1 MENNFDTPVDY
12 IINIQIIK
20 RSDNALGR
28 NEKCVALKLFNLKD
42 DAITKEILHETKL
55 HREIDYSNVMIN
67 VFGITKIIQTKNIY
81 FVTEDALRNYLKEN
95 FPSFWYNEKSLDAL
109 EGGRQIEKFD

>member
-1 MENNFDTPVDY
+1 MENNFDTPVDH

-67 VFGITKIIQTKNIY
+67 LFG
-81 FVTEDALRNYLKEN
+81 
-95 FPSFWYNEKSLDAL
+95 YNEKSLDAL
-109 EGGRQIEKFD
+109 EGGRQIEKFY

>member
-1 MENNFDTPVDY
+1 MENNFDTSVDY
-12 IINIQIIK
+12 IINIQVIK
-20 RSDNALGR
+20 RSDKYFYLNTSELI
-28 NEKCVALKLFNLKD
+28 EKY

-81 FVTEDALRNYLKEN
+81 FVTEDTLRNYLKEN
-95 FPSFWYNEKSLDAL
+95 FPSLNWLDKYGLALQLSNICTKEK
-109 EGGRQIEKFD
+109 